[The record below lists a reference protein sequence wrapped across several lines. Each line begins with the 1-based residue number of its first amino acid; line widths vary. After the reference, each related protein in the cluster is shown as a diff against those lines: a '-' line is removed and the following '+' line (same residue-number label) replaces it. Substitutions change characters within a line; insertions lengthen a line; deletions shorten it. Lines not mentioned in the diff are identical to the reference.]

1 MDNGDDG
8 NTRAL
13 LFVDQ
18 IDHDR
23 AIGGI
28 QRSRRLVEQQ
38 DRPIGNEAVR
48 DIDPMPVAC
57 FLQLA
62 PRARRLQPRDAA
74 LFWIHGR
81 LSALRDLLCPVTR

>member
-1 MDNGDDG
+1 MTDLIVMDNGDDG

-48 DIDPMPVAC
+48 DIDP
-57 FLQLA
+57 LLLA
-62 PRARRLQPRDAA
+62 
-74 LFWIHGR
+74 
-81 LSALRDLLCPVTR
+81 

>member
-8 NTRAL
+8 NTPAL

-18 IDHDR
+18 IDHDP

-48 DIDPMPVAC
+48 DIDALPVA
-57 FLQLA
+57 
-62 PRARRLQPRDAA
+62 
-74 LFWIHGR
+74 
-81 LSALRDLLCPVTR
+81 